1 MGMMHRCQSSKLSSV
16 SVYERCMA
24 LYSSKSKD
32 TTINI
37 KHRHFTKSRYIQ
49 YNDNDDVT
57 REASARRIRRRYGRI
72 RRKRKLKQQLNST
85 NEDEIDTTINK
96 KRENED
102 DVSQSSD
109 NQPINDTKT
118 IPKEAQLTGNLLRDR
133 YILSQRPI
141 KYPKTLKGWKD
152 IFNTVWDK
160 YLWTFEGFLLEEK
173 SNRDKHGNILPK
185 EETDHDNNDSNEKNK
200 SLQDKATDAA
210 NEVASNVQKNIS
222 TMKEEAPKL
231 VQLGQQITGVTT
243 KEELREW
250 VGEQLKLG
258 TACLAEFMKGYRK
271 GRDDEVD
278 RMLHQ
283 YFKDEEKSQADGGN
297 DDKVST
303 DNSSNDAEGTQQ
315 RKRPWGRRERR
326 RQKQSN
332 TSKSAASS
340 EVVSFRY

>member
-1 MGMMHRCQSSKLSSV
+1 
-16 SVYERCMA
+16 MA
-24 LYSSKSKD
+24 LYASKTKD

-37 KHRHFTKSRYIQ
+37 GHRHFTKSCYIK
-49 YNDNDDVT
+49 YDNDDVT
-57 REASARRIRRRYGRI
+57 RETSARHIRRRYGRI
-72 RRKRKLKQQLNST
+72 RRKRKLRQQLSST
-85 NEDEIDTTINK
+85 SVDDIDKNEKI
-96 KRENED
+96 END
-102 DVSQSSD
+102 DVSQSADD
-109 NQPINDTKT
+109 NHPVNDNKN

-173 SNRDKHGNILPK
+173 SKRDKHGNILPK
-185 EETDHDNNDSNEKNK
+185 KETDDDDSNEKNK

-210 NEVASNVQKNIS
+210 NDVASNVQKNIS
-222 TMKEEAPKL
+222 TMKEEAPKII
-231 VQLGQQITGVTT
+231 QLGQQITGVTT

-297 DDKVST
+297 DNKV
-303 DNSSNDAEGTQQ
+303 NSADDYTKQQ
-315 RKRPWGRRERR
+315 MKQKRSWGRRERR

-332 TSKSAASS
+332 TSKSATSS
-340 EVVSFRY
+340 EVED

>member
-1 MGMMHRCQSSKLSSV
+1 MAIYYQKKKHMLMMIV
-16 SVYERCMA
+16 
-24 LYSSKSKD
+24 
-32 TTINI
+32 
-37 KHRHFTKSRYIQ
+37 
-49 YNDNDDVT
+49 
-57 REASARRIRRRYGRI
+57 
-72 RRKRKLKQQLNST
+72 
-85 NEDEIDTTINK
+85 
-96 KRENED
+96 
-102 DVSQSSD
+102 
-109 NQPINDTKT
+109 
-118 IPKEAQLTGNLLRDR
+118 
-133 YILSQRPI
+133 
-141 KYPKTLKGWKD
+141 
-152 IFNTVWDK
+152 
-160 YLWTFEGFLLEEK
+160 
-173 SNRDKHGNILPK
+173 
-185 EETDHDNNDSNEKNK
+185 DSNEKNK

-340 EVVSFRY
+340 EV

>member
-1 MGMMHRCQSSKLSSV
+1 MINRCQSSKLSSV

-37 KHRHFTKSRYIQ
+37 THRHFTNSCYIQ
-49 YNDNDDVT
+49 YNNNDDVT
-57 REASARRIRRRYGRI
+57 RVASTRNIRRRYGRI
-72 RRKRKLKQQLNST
+72 RRKRKLKQQLSST
-85 NEDEIDTTINK
+85 NEDEIDTTTNEQI
-96 KRENED
+96 END
-102 DVSQSSD
+102 NALQSSD
-109 NQPINDTKT
+109 NHPINDTKN

-141 KYPKTLKGWKD
+141 EYPKTLKGWKD

-173 SNRDKHGNILPK
+173 SKRDKHGNILPK
-185 EETDHDNNDSNEKNK
+185 EETYADDDSNEKNK

-332 TSKSAASS
+332 TSKCAAS
-340 EVVSFRY
+340 